1 MFKKILFATDFSEHA
16 EIAKKVAVDLAKGGP
31 DKHLWV
37 MTVLEPVE
45 EPLWPGDEP
54 AGVSTEKWKKTINH
68 EVRELEEEKA
78 RRLEQDI
85 ADIEAMGIPVTKL
98 VREGDPAE
106 EIVKAAKEVGADVI
120 VMGTHSNRSI
130 WDVLLGSV
138 TEKVV
143 KNAPCPVVAV
153 SRTPQQSKG
162 EKGPF
167 LLVTDFSDASEKAVK
182 VAASLA
188 KEQKTKLI
196 VLTVMGR
203 GLGKRVAQLGLEHL
217 VEELRS
223 QGLDVEGMIR
233 KGRHG
238 HIYPQ
243 IVDVAKEVGASVII
257 MGSHSRLTVYD
268 VLLGYVAENVSK
280 HAPCPV
286 LIVSDRSAE

>member
-45 EPLWPGDEP
+45 EPLWPGEEP
-54 AGVSTEKWKKTINH
+54 AGVSEEEWKKTINH

-203 GLGKRVAQLGLEHL
+203 GLGRRVAQLGLEHL

-223 QGLDVEGMIR
+223 QGLEVEGMIR
-233 KGRHG
+233 KGRYG
-238 HIYPQ
+238 QIYPQ
-243 IVDVAKEVGASVII
+243 IVDAAKEVGASVII

>member
-1 MFKKILFATDFSEHA
+1 VFKRILFATDFSEHA

-37 MTVLEPVE
+37 LTVLEPVE
-45 EPLWPGDEP
+45 EPLWPGEEP
-54 AGVSTEKWKKTINH
+54 PGVSTERWKKTINH
-68 EVRELEEEKA
+68 EIRELEEEKA
-78 RRLEQDI
+78 RKLEQDI
-85 ADIEAMGIPVTKL
+85 ADIKTMGIPVTKL

-106 EIVKAAKEVGADVI
+106 EIVKAAKEVDADVI

-233 KGRHG
+233 KGQRG
-238 HIYPQ
+238 CIYPQ
-243 IVDVAKEVGASVII
+243 IVEAAKEVGASVII